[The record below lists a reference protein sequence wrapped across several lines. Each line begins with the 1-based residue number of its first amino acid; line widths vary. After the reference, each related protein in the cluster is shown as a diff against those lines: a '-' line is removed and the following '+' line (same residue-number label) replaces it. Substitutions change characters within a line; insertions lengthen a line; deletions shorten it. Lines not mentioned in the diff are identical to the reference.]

1 MQSLRTIRLTLFL
14 SLAAVLWTTGCASF
28 RDYQQGIEMRRL
40 ESDARKT
47 ENDVLNRLDQSPD
60 SILSESLRT
69 LDAILDYADQVKS
82 DPMRFD
88 SSRIEE
94 YTRKIDIIRTNI
106 ERFKDLKLQADISF
120 PLGAYRVSALSP
132 AGRARLDQLKDRI
145 VETAMDLRARYPG
158 HPVRIT
164 LKTVGYTD
172 LGPVLADSALEAAL
186 QKEVK
191 NPAPSERD
199 RQRQYNQALS
209 RLRSI
214 SVNRY
219 LKDHIRR
226 DLPDGDFQVGLQHI
240 GKGEL
245 FPIPKI
251 KPPYKAI
258 DARRRI
264 CIISPFI
271 EIVI

>member
-1 MQSLRTIRLTLFL
+1 MLPPRSIRLGLFL
-14 SLAAVLWTTGCASF
+14 WLAVVVWITGCASF
-28 RDYQQGIEMRRL
+28 REYQQDREIQRL
-40 ESDARKT
+40 ESAARKT
-47 ENDVLNRLDQSPD
+47 EDDVRNRLDQSPD

-69 LDAILDYADQVKS
+69 LDAILEYADRVKS

-88 SSRIEE
+88 SARIEE
-94 YTRKIDIIRTNI
+94 YTRKIDIIRTNL

-132 AGRARLDQLKDRI
+132 AGRVRLGRLKDRI
-145 VETAMDLRARYPG
+145 VKTAKDLGTRYPG
-158 HPVRIT
+158 HPIRIT
-164 LKTVGYTD
+164 LKTIGYTD
-172 LGPVLADSALEAAL
+172 LGPILPDSALEAAL

-191 NPAPSERD
+191 TPAPSERD

-209 RLRSI
+209 RLRSV

-219 LKDHIRR
+219 LKDLIRR
-226 DLPDGDFQVGLQHI
+226 DLPGGGFQVELKHI
-240 GKGEL
+240 GKGES
-245 FPIPKI
+245 FPLPRIT
-251 KPPYKAI
+251 PPYKAI
-258 DARRRI
+258 DPRRRI

>member
-1 MQSLRTIRLTLFL
+1 MHSIESIRLTLFL
-14 SLAAVLWTTGCASF
+14 SLAAVLWITGCASF
-28 RDYQQGIEMRRL
+28 REYQQGREMQRL
-40 ESDARKT
+40 ESSARQT
-47 ENDVLNRLDQSPD
+47 EDDVRNRLDQSPD

-69 LDAILDYADQVKS
+69 LDAILDYADHVKS

-88 SSRIEE
+88 SARIEE

-145 VETAMDLRARYPG
+145 VKTAEDLRVRYPG
-158 HPVRIT
+158 HPIRIT

-172 LGPVLADSALEAAL
+172 LGPILPDSALEAAL
-186 QKEVK
+186 QKEVR
-191 NPAPSERD
+191 NPTPSERD

-209 RLRSI
+209 RLRSV

-219 LKDHIRR
+219 LEDLIRR
-226 DLPDGDFQVGLQHI
+226 DLPGGDFQIEVKHI
-240 GKGEL
+240 GKGES
-245 FPIPKI
+245 FPMPRIT
-251 KPPYKAI
+251 PPYKAI
-258 DARRRI
+258 DPRRRI